1 MPLRQTFQPLRN
13 LESLACGLIC
23 AAALLLP
30 GAAIAQTYPTKPIKL
45 VLAQP
50 PGGAT
55 DVFARLITQKMTE
68 SMGQPVVIEYKP
80 GANNMI
86 AIQAVAAAPKDGYTL
101 MMGTTA
107 LGLNPIMYKKLNY
120 KVEDFAPISV
130 VALPSFAMSI
140 SKTVPAKNLREFVDY
155 VKARPGKI
163 NYGTLGPG
171 STGHLLG
178 MMFEEIAGIK
188 MQDVPYKGAAA
199 TLTALVAGDISVY
212 FDNITT
218 SVPQHRS
225 GAINILGVTA
235 EQRVPA
241 APDVP
246 TMKEQGVPMVAASW
260 FGILAPAGTPR
271 PIILRLNKEIQA
283 AVASSDYQTRLNASG
298 ATPASS
304 ASPEEFA
311 ALIQNLTE
319 LWGRIPKRL
328 GMNFD

>member
-1 MPLRQTFQPLRN
+1 MQAGRSTRLGTFFSA
-13 LESLACGLIC
+13 SLVTLVAL
-23 AAALLLP
+23 AAPVDAL
-30 GAAIAQTYPTKPIKL
+30 AQAYPSKPIKL

-55 DVFARLITQKMTE
+55 DLFARLLSQKMSE
-68 SMGQPVVIEYKP
+68 SLGQPVVIEYKP

-86 AIQAVAAAPKDGYTL
+86 AIQAVSGAPKDGYTL

-107 LGLNPIMYKKLNY
+107 LGMNPIMYKKLNY

-130 VALPSFAMSI
+130 VALPSFAMSV
-140 SKTVPAKNLREFVDY
+140 SKNVPAKTLREFVDY
-155 VKARPGKI
+155 VKARPGKL

-178 MMFEEIAGIK
+178 LMFEEIAGLK

-199 TLTALVAGDISVY
+199 ALTGLIAGDVAVY

-218 SVPQHRS
+218 SVPQHRT
-225 GAINILGVTA
+225 GAITVMGVTA
-235 EQRVPA
+235 EARVPA
-241 APDVP
+241 APDIP
-246 TMKEQGVPMVAASW
+246 TMKEQGVPMVAQSW

-283 AVASSDYQTRLNASG
+283 AVAWPEYQSKLNAAG

-311 ALIQNLTE
+311 TLIANLTE
-319 LWGRIPKRL
+319 LWGRIPRRMAL
-328 GMNFD
+328 NFD